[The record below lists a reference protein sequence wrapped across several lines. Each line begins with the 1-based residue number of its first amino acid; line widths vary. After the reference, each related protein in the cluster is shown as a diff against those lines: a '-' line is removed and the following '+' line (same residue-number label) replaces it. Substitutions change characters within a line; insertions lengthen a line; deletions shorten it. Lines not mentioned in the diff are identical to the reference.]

1 MNDTFRHE
9 DQLMEEE
16 TIDLLHYWRV
26 LMRFKWDILGLGVA
40 VTLVTVLVVLGLPDI
55 YRSSASLL
63 IESREAQIT
72 SIEQLYGLD
81 NQQSEYYATQHE
93 LLRNRRLAE
102 RVIRDLR
109 LLEHPEFMPE
119 EGEAGESGLARFL
132 PGFVARF
139 LERDSGPV
147 SPAQQQQILMASV
160 LEAFS
165 ERLSIEP
172 IRNTQLV
179 NIHFESEDPELA
191 ARVANRLADAYI
203 EENLEQRYAASQ
215 KASSYLT
222 DRLEGLRTRLAASE
236 QRLQDFLEEEQLVDI
251 EGVTTLNQQQ
261 LDELTSELTEARR
274 RRSEL
279 EAIYEQVENLRG
291 RPMDELM
298 TFPAILNHEAIQG
311 VKDNMD
317 EVEREYAELSK
328 RYGRNHPTMIQLA
341 SRQETVESNL
351 ARQVQQV
358 MGTIENQYRAAVQN
372 ERSTEARL
380 NQAKIDLQ
388 EINSKSFTLNE
399 LEREVQ
405 TNRQLYDLFFTRA
418 RETDE
423 TDDFEATNALVVDPA
438 VPAVFPSS
446 PRRALI
452 VMIAFAVAIMFG
464 ILLAFLRDLLDN
476 TVKSPDDVEN
486 RLHAT
491 MLGLIPLQPI
501 TAAERKEKHALMGA
515 IDDPQSSFAE
525 SIRTIRTGVS
535 LSSLDKPHKLIE
547 ITSTV
552 PNEGKTTVA
561 INLAT
566 AMAKMKKVLLI
577 DADLRRPSLA
587 RNIDLPPNTPGLAN
601 LVAGSAELK
610 ECIHRFK
617 KANLDVMTAGQLSPN
632 PLELISSNRFAE
644 LIKKLSSHYDHIIL
658 DTPPTQAVSDALI
671 MGSMADAVVYVVK
684 ADSTSIKA
692 VRNGMTRLQY
702 ANANIIG
709 VVLNQLD
716 VKKQAYYGGK
726 DYYAGYYD
734 SYGYSA
740 GAKDAQQGA

>member
-1 MNDTFRHE
+1 MD
-9 DQLMEEE
+9 EE

-26 LMRFKWDILGLGVA
+26 LMRFKWDILGLGVV
-40 VTLVTVLVVLGLPDI
+40 VTLVTVLVVLGMPDI
-55 YRSSASLL
+55 YRSTASLL

-72 SIEQLYGLD
+72 SIEQIYGLD
-81 NQQSEYYATQHE
+81 TQQSEYYATQHE

-102 RVIRDLR
+102 RVINSLN
-109 LLEHPEFMPE
+109 LTENPEFAPE
-119 EGEAGESGLARFL
+119 DEVAGESGLTRFL
-132 PGFVARF
+132 PGFIARF
-139 LERDSGPV
+139 LERDSGPAT
-147 SPAQQQQILMASV
+147 PASEQQILMASV
-160 LEAFS
+160 LEKFS
-165 ERLSIEP
+165 DRLTIEP

-179 NIHFESEDPELA
+179 NIHFESEDPDLA

-215 KASSYLT
+215 KAGSYLT
-222 DRLEGLRTRLAASE
+222 DRLEGLRTRLADSE
-236 QRLQDFLEEEQLVDI
+236 QRLQEFLEREQLVDI

-261 LDELTSELTEARR
+261 LDELTTELTEARR

-279 EAIYEQVENLRG
+279 EAIYEQVESLRG
-291 RPMDELM
+291 RPIDELM

-311 VKDNMD
+311 VKENMD

-328 RYGRNHPTMIQLA
+328 RYGRNHPRMIQLA

-380 NQAKIDLQ
+380 NQAKAELQ
-388 EINSKSFTLNE
+388 DINRKSFTLNE

-438 VPAVFPSS
+438 VPAVFPTS

-452 VMIAFAVAIMFG
+452 VLIAFAVSLMFG
-464 ILLAFLRDLLDN
+464 VLLAFLRDLLDN
-476 TVKSPDDVEN
+476 TVKSPGDVEH

-501 TAAERKEKHALMGA
+501 SRQDRKDKHALMGL
-515 IDDPQSSFAE
+515 IEDPQSSFSE
-525 SIRTIRTGVS
+525 SVRTIRTGIA
-535 LSSLDKPHKLIE
+535 LSSLDKPHKIIE
-547 ITSTV
+547 VTSTV

-566 AMAKMKKVLLI
+566 AMGKMKKVLLI

-587 RNIDLPPNTPGLAN
+587 KNLGMKPNAPGLADV
-601 LVAGSAELK
+601 VAGSAELK
-610 ECIHRFK
+610 ECITPYM
-617 KANLDVMTAGQLSPN
+617 DAGISVLPAGILSPN
-632 PLELISSNRFAE
+632 PLELISSNRFRE
-644 LIKKLSSHYDHIIL
+644 MLKKLAEHYDHIII
-658 DTPPTQAVSDALI
+658 DTPPTQAVSDALV
-671 MGSMADAVVYVVK
+671 MGSLADAVVYVVK
-684 ADSTSIKA
+684 SDSTSINA
-692 VRNGMTRLQY
+692 IRNGLSRLHY
-702 ANANIIG
+702 ANANVIG

-716 VKKQAYYGGK
+716 VKKQSYYGGK

-734 SYGYSA
+734 SYGYSS
-740 GAKDAQQGA
+740 GKDAAQGA